1 MLNNTR
7 TGWRPVIT
15 KLAIIVLVLYLAL
28 KCLPVLAAVFQTN
41 VPWTC
46 ATSEEVIN
54 GLASVGE
61 ELIVT
66 GEVDSLN
73 LLMTIW
79 AGRSTGNWTIVASG
93 ITADEN
99 KTSLS
104 CIVLAGKKLKSFKA
118 KEFI

>member
-1 MLNNTR
+1 MLNNIQ

-15 KLAIIVLVLYLAL
+15 KFAVIALVLYLAL
-28 KCLPVLAAVFQTN
+28 KCLPVLAAAFQTN

-46 ATSEEVIN
+46 STSEEVI
-54 GLASVGE
+54 GALASVGE

-66 GEVDSLN
+66 GEVDTLN

-79 AGRSTGNWTIVASG
+79 ASKSTGNWTIVASG
-93 ITADEN
+93 MTADAS
-99 KTSLS
+99 KTSIS
-104 CIVLAGKKLKSFKA
+104 CMVLAGKNLKSFRA

>member
-1 MLNNTR
+1 MLNNTL

-15 KLAIIVLVLYLAL
+15 KFAVIALVLYLVL

-46 ATSEEVIN
+46 ATSEEVI
-54 GLASVGE
+54 GSLASVGE
-61 ELIVT
+61 ELVIT
-66 GEVDSLN
+66 GEVDSIE

-79 AGRSTGNWTIVASG
+79 ASRTTGNWTIVASG
-93 ITADEN
+93 MTADES

-104 CIVLAGKKLKSFKA
+104 CVVLTGKNLKSFKA
-118 KEFI
+118 KTFI